1 VPPGRSPGQLTA
13 ILEALAKASGFA
25 VKPLENLLDSEAAR
39 LPWGATLVIVTAL
52 VSEGLLSALLR
63 LRQAGHRLT
72 VVAIG
77 ERAAMPEAMAGI
89 TVHRLGRIV

>member
-1 VPPGRSPGQLTA
+1 MYSNPR
-13 ILEALAKASGFA
+13 
-25 VKPLENLLDSEAAR
+25 
-39 LPWGATLVIVTAL
+39 
-52 VSEGLLSALLR
+52 
-63 LRQAGHRLT
+63 HRLT